1 MIYDIYIFLLVDTFS
16 FQGTKYVIKQVPN
29 TRKQFLIMDGEA
41 IIAFVE
47 KGTKFGQ
54 CAEYMDITS
63 KIQCKVLR
71 FNQYYMYYHQYGR
84 MLSL

>member
-1 MIYDIYIFLLVDTFS
+1 VIYDVYIFLLIDTFS

-63 KIQCKVLR
+63 KIQCKDVE
-71 FNQYYMYYHQYGR
+71 
-84 MLSL
+84 SLNEVDLTATPAADPGM